1 VLLPLTLSRAN
12 NLYSVNLFLV
22 FVSLLFSSF
31 LSISLNEFV
40 YNRLELNPEEILF
53 LQFTWLD
60 SFKIKNPDEFILFS
74 TRLWNLFNF
83 FFFFSYVRSLYPFV
97 CVVYDEL
104 AGAPFVI
111 LSMMDIFLLSLSLSI
126 PPPNCLSL
134 QLLKWKNNCTIG
146 IQWRCNNK
154 WKGYFI
160 RHRFFILEANVTRFK
175 YSCGC
180 C

>member
-60 SFKIKNPDEFILFS
+60 SFKIKTRMSLFCFQLDFEIYLIS
-74 TRLWNLFNF
+74 F
-83 FFFFSYVRSLYPFV
+83 FFFVCALSLPFCVCGLRWISRRSVCYFV
-97 CVVYDEL
+97 DDGYIP
-104 AGAPFVI
+104 A
-111 LSMMDIFLLSLSLSI
+111 LSLSLYPTPKLFVSST
-126 PPPNCLSL
+126 LEMKE
-134 QLLKWKNNCTIG
+134 QLYNW
-146 IQWRCNNK
+146 
-154 WKGYFI
+154 
-160 RHRFFILEANVTRFK
+160 HSVTL
-175 YSCGC
+175 
-180 C
+180 